1 MKRASTRRQVA
12 VAPDFS
18 LVQDAAAFAARAHRH
33 QLRKD
38 GVTPYYSHV
47 VRVAMTVMSVF
58 GCTDRTAIAAA
69 LLHDTIEDTTTDF
82 DDIKDRF
89 GEDVARDVA
98 ALTKNMAL
106 PEHEREASYD
116 AQLMTASWRAK
127 LVKLADSFD
136 NLHDVETFPRE
147 RRAKQRRSAKLR
159 AARAVV
165 IARAQPTSPLVIA
178 AAEMVEK
185 LCRG

>member
-1 MKRASTRRQVA
+1 MKRASARRPSDA
-12 VAPDFS
+12 SPDFA
-18 LVQDAAAFAARAHRH
+18 LLQDAAAFAARAHRH

-47 VRVAMTVMSVF
+47 VRVAMTVMNVF
-58 GCTDRTAIAAA
+58 GCSDRVALAAA

-89 GEDVARDVA
+89 GEEVARDVA

-106 PEHEREASYD
+106 PEQERESAYD
-116 AQLMTASWRAK
+116 AQLMVASWRAK
-127 LVKLADSFD
+127 LVKLADAYD

-147 RRAKQRRSAKLR
+147 RRVAQRRSARKR
-159 AARAVV
+159 AIRAVG
-165 IARAQPTSPLVIA
+165 IARTEPTHPTVIA
-178 AAEMVEK
+178 AAAMVEK
-185 LCRG
+185 LCR

>member
-1 MKRASTRRQVA
+1 MKRASTRRKA
-12 VAPDFS
+12 ATSPDFS
-18 LVQDAAAFAARAHRH
+18 MLQDAAAFAARAHRH

-47 VRVAMTVMSVF
+47 VRVAMTVMNVF
-58 GCTDRTAIAAA
+58 GCSDRTAIAAA

-89 GEDVARDVA
+89 GEEVARDVA

-106 PEHEREASYD
+106 PEREREDSYD

-127 LVKLADSFD
+127 LVKLADAYD
-136 NLHDVETFPRE
+136 NLHDVETFPKE
-147 RRAKQRRSAKLR
+147 RRAKQRRSATLR
-159 AARAVV
+159 AIRAIG
-165 IARAQPTSPLVIA
+165 IARSEPTHPLLIA
-178 AAEMVEK
+178 AAEIVEK
-185 LCRG
+185 LCR